1 MVSTLS
7 KYNICKKKFRLRQ
20 YNIFWITVDSR
31 KDFKIIDEA
40 LIHGVW
46 KTSRLWKL
54 KQLKVHS
61 LGFFHNG
68 QSSFNLTPD
77 RPVKEISKCRGT
89 DCYQGST
96 RESLVKG
103 NMQWMVNWD
112 HNSYNLA
119 ILDQKASPWVT
130 LFPYKLY
137 LFVATIRMKY
147 MKNKTSKSFL
157 L

>member
-1 MVSTLS
+1 MKRWYMEFEKRHV
-7 KYNICKKKFRLRQ
+7 YGNWNNKKFTL
-20 YNIFWITVDSR
+20 
-31 KDFKIIDEA
+31 KD
-40 LIHGVW
+40 
-46 KTSRLWKL
+46 
-54 KQLKVHS
+54 
-61 LGFFHNG
+61 FFHNG

-119 ILDQKASPWVT
+119 ILDQKTSPWVT

-147 MKNKTSKSFL
+147 RKNKKNVNKQILSIVTIKKCNHFFCNKIP
-157 L
+157 